1 MKAVVLE
8 KSGLRY
14 TVLGQDGTFRQ
25 IHRRLNAE
33 VGEEIL
39 IQPWIEYF
47 SGVRVWAGAVA
58 LFLVVFTTIF
68 GWTLYQAPTAVAL
81 LSVDINPSLQ
91 FELDNQGHL
100 VKFETQDEDA
110 KRMLSQIDLK
120 GKPIEE
126 VLEQIITQAYDQK
139 FLSTE
144 KQWVVVGYSPM
155 TNKTLEQ
162 MPKELNENQ
171 IISLVT
177 KIGESKGLIPQ
188 VAVFS
193 LTSQERELAQKG
205 DLTLGEYALWQSA
218 DKAGIVTQPEKL
230 KETSERVRLLENPQ
244 VQVQIKAEKKERQ
257 SVLPQTP
264 VTLKQEPGSKG
275 KSGENITVKPLPVIK
290 QFSPIKGVYPW
301 IDNSRSQDDDKKK
314 DQDKDNALQK
324 NQSKYFQKTQNN
336 NYTQQKTQNNNS
348 QQNQNTNYSQ
358 QKNQTNVN
366 EVNQQKSK
374 EQLKYQQ
381 KDLNKDQQKD
391 QNKTKANE
399 VKETQQSKDNNNF
412 VPKILTSRNLR
423 RDTSH
428 TYKFSEYDRDKQQS
442 RDR

>member
-1 MKAVVLE
+1 MSKMKAVVLE

-14 TVLGQDGTFRQ
+14 TVLSQDGTFRQ

-33 VGEEIL
+33 VGEEIQ

-58 LFLVVFTTIF
+58 VFLVVFTTIL

-91 FELDNQGHL
+91 FALDNKGNL

-110 KRMLSQIDLK
+110 KRMMSQIDLK
-120 GKPIEE
+120 GKPIIE
-126 VLEQIITQAYDQK
+126 VLEQIITQAYDQN
-139 FLSTE
+139 FLSAE
-144 KQWVVVGYSPM
+144 KHWVVVGYSPM

-171 IISLVT
+171 IVSLVT

-230 KETSERVRLLENPQ
+230 KETSERVRLLENPK
-244 VQVQIKAEKKERQ
+244 VQVQIKAEKMERQ
-257 SVLPQTP
+257 TVLPQTP
-264 VTLKQEPGSKG
+264 VTLEQEPGTIG
-275 KSGENITVKPLPVIK
+275 KSGENNTLKPLPAGK

-301 IDNSRSQDDDKKK
+301 IDNSRSKDDDKKK
-314 DQDKDNALQK
+314 EQDKDNFLQK
-324 NQSKYFQKTQNN
+324 NQSKI
-336 NYTQQKTQNNNS
+336 NYLLQDQDKND
-348 QQNQNTNYSQ
+348 SQ
-358 QKNQTNVN
+358 QKDQNNDN
-366 EVNQQKSK
+366 EVDKQKAK
-374 EQLKYQQ
+374 DQVKYQQ
-381 KDLNKDQQKD
+381 KDLNK
-391 QNKTKANE
+391 TKASEN
-399 VKETQQSKDNNNF
+399 KETQQSKYNNIF
-412 VPKILTSRNLR
+412 VPKILSSRDLR
-423 RDTSH
+423 S
-428 TYKFSEYDRDKQQS
+428 YKFPEYDRDRQQK
-442 RDR
+442 R

>member
-14 TVLGQDGTFRQ
+14 TVLSQDGTFRQ

-33 VGEEIL
+33 VGEEIQ

-58 LFLVVFTTIF
+58 LFLVVFTTF
-68 GWTLYQAPTAVAL
+68 LVWNLYQAPTAVAL

-91 FELDNQGHL
+91 FALDKQGNL

-110 KRMLSQIDLK
+110 KRMLSQINLK

-126 VLEQIITQAYDQK
+126 VIKQIITQAYDQK
-139 FLSTE
+139 FLSAE
-144 KQWVVVGYSPM
+144 KHWVVVGYSPM

-171 IISLVT
+171 IIALVT
-177 KIGESKGLIPQ
+177 KVGESKGLIPQ

-264 VTLKQEPGSKG
+264 VDLKQDPGARS
-275 KSGENITVKPLPVIK
+275 KSGENNSVKPLPAGK
-290 QFSPIKGVYPW
+290 QQFSPHKGLYPW
-301 IDNSRSQDDDKKK
+301 IDNSRSKDDDKLKE
-314 DQDKDNALQK
+314 QDKDNSLQK
-324 NQSKYFQKTQNN
+324 NQSKNNYLQKDQDKNNSLQEDQNN
-336 NYTQQKTQNNNS
+336 D
-348 QQNQNTNYSQ
+348 
-358 QKNQTNVN
+358 N
-366 EVNQQKSK
+366 EVDKQKAK
-374 EQLKYQQ
+374 DQGKYQQ

-391 QNKTKANE
+391 LNKTKPSEN
-399 VKETQQSKDNNNF
+399 KETQQSKYNNIF
-412 VPKILTSRNLR
+412 IPKILTPRNLR
-423 RDTSH
+423 LNTSH
-428 TYKFSEYDRDKQQS
+428 TYSFPEYDRDKQQK
-442 RDR
+442 R